1 MMIYATRG
9 IETRAQAFTAG
20 GLSAVLSL
28 LPSFLFHLSFLQE
41 YPEVL
46 EQPVPVF
53 WMLRTLNVGLLLM
66 AYLVVLLGTFIET
79 GAGLVDV

>member
-1 MMIYATRG
+1 MNKNSPLNQRYICPIGADG
-9 IETRAQAFTAG
+9 I
-20 GLSAVLSL
+20 
-28 LPSFLFHLSFLQE
+28 H
-41 YPEVL
+41 PEVL

-53 WMLRTLNVGLLLM
+53 WMPRTLNVGLLLM